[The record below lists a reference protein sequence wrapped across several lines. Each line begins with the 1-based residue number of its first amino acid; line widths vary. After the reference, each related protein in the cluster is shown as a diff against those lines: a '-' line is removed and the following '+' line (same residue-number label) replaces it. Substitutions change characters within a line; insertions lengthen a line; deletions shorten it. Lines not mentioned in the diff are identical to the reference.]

1 MPIAEFKGHH
11 YIEKVDSVITT
22 YYKQT
27 KPNLWFKN
35 WDQMMLNKHEML
47 LVLQTRTRCGE
58 KQLGAKHGHLQAGL
72 TFLLRGE
79 SQSSTQ
85 PGYCQPRCPT
95 AKKKLSI

>member
-11 YIEKVDSVITT
+11 YIEKVDSVVTT

-27 KPNLWFKN
+27 EPNLWFKN

-47 LVLQTRTRCGE
+47 SVLQTRTRCGE